1 MSAAV
6 DTRPFAPFEWLLALR
21 YLRARRKEGF
31 ISVIAGFSFLGI
43 LLGVATLIIVMAV
56 MNGFRKE
63 LFNKILGLDG
73 HVVVLKVGSD
83 DFPEYDEVAKRLQ
96 AVPGVKH
103 ALPLVE
109 GQVIAS
115 TPAQALGG

>member
-1 MSAAV
+1 MTAPAV

-21 YLRARRKEGF
+21 YLRARRREGF

-73 HVVVLKVGSD
+73 HVVVLKVGSMISRSTTRW
-83 DFPEYDEVAKRLQ
+83 PSGCNRC
-96 AVPGVKH
+96 PG
-103 ALPLVE
+103 
-109 GQVIAS
+109 
-115 TPAQALGG
+115 

>member
-1 MSAAV
+1 MTAPAV
-6 DTRPFAPFEWLLALR
+6 DTRPFAPFEWLLAMR

-63 LFNKILGLDG
+63 LFSKILGLDG
-73 HVVVLKVGSD
+73 HVIAIRVDTV
-83 DFPEYDEVAKRLQ
+83 DFPDYEEIGKKLA
-96 AVPGVKH
+96 AVPTVKH
-103 ALPLVE
+103 VIPLIE
-109 GQVIAS
+109 SQVI
-115 TPAQALGG
+115 